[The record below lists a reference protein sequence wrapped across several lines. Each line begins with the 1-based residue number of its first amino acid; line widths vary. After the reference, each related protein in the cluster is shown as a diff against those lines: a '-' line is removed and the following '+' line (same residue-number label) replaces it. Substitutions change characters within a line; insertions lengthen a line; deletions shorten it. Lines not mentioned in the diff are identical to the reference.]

1 MAIRWIIVRARVK
14 ASAVAIAATVIHQ
27 FHEAFCRAV
36 RVAQGRTLSLRFA
49 GAQKAGTPTG
59 PATPPKGIST
69 HISIAALLCTR
80 AGALAITITSRGG
93 GTCKVWQSPQSAGS
107 CTFFDGFRPQPATA
121 VLIATPVSRRLCDFV
136 SLGPQPCILDADA
149 RGRTLVVAECVSR
162 HGYEEEGKEGMRPD
176 GTSAFLC
183 EPQHD
188 ARHTPLKQLW
198 AVRND
203 DLSHPRQ
210 RSPHGARLFV
220 DMRPA
225 AQDG

>member
-1 MAIRWIIVRARVK
+1 MPGCTRRTRPH
-14 ASAVAIAATVIHQ
+14 T
-27 FHEAFCRAV
+27 EPAFCRSPKS
-36 RVAQGRTLSLRFA
+36 RYPHWPRYTPERHIHLSLVD
-49 GAQKAGTPTG
+49 KC
-59 PATPPKGIST
+59 SN
-69 HISIAALLCTR
+69 AALLCTR

-162 HGYEEEGKEGMRPD
+162 HGYEEEGKEGMKPD